1 MIPTYQQAMLPVLQ
15 TLSDGKS
22 HDRKSLTEAL
32 SKHFLL
38 SESERETMLPSGK
51 ATVIRS
57 RTGWAVTYLKN
68 AGLLK
73 ALRRGTYEIT
83 PAGLKVLAG
92 KPTHIDNDLLDQFES
107 FRDFRARSR
116 GGDGGTPPDDPIP
129 GEGGVAVADPQV
141 TPEEGLESSYKLL
154 RAAVESELLD
164 SMLNGTAKFFEWIV
178 VDLLVRMGYGGTRE
192 EAARVVGKAGDEG
205 IDGVIDEDRLG
216 LDSIYVQAK
225 KWKNTVERPDIQQ
238 FAGALQGHR
247 ATKGVFITTSSFS
260 KGAIEYAGK
269 INSRIVLIDG
279 ARLTELMFEHNVG
292 VSPKQTYVVKAIDS
306 DYFEEA

>member
-22 HDRKSLTEAL
+22 YDRKSLTAAL
-32 SKHFLL
+32 AKHFELTDF
-38 SESERETMLPSGK
+38 ERETMLPSGK

-57 RTGWAVTYLKN
+57 RMGWAVTYLKN

-73 ALRRGTYEIT
+73 TPRRGIYEIT
-83 PAGLKVLAG
+83 PIGVKVLAG
-92 KPTHIDNDLLDQFES
+92 KPTGIDNDFLDQFES
-107 FRDFRARSR
+107 FREFRIRSR
-116 GGDGGTPPDDPIP
+116 G
-129 GEGGVAVADPQV
+129 EGGDTAPTDPKPGKTNVVAPDPQG
-141 TPEEGLESSYKLL
+141 TPEEALESAHKSL

-164 SMLNGTAKFFEWIV
+164 AMLNGSPKFFEWIV
-178 VDLLVRMGYGGTRE
+178 VDLLVRMGYGGSRE

-260 KGAIEYAGK
+260 RGAIEYAAK

>member
-1 MIPTYQQAMLPVLQ
+1 MLPVLRA
-15 TLSDGKS
+15 LSDGKS
-22 HDRKSLTEAL
+22 HDRKSLAEAVA
-32 SKHFLL
+32 KHFKLT
-38 SESERETMLPSGK
+38 ETERDTMLPSGK

-83 PAGLKVLAG
+83 PLGIKVLAG
-92 KPTHIDNDLLDQFES
+92 KPSAIDNDFLDQFES
-107 FRDFRARSR
+107 FRDFRIRSR
-116 GGDGGTPPDDPIP
+116 GDEGDTFPTDPKP
-129 GEGGVAVADPQV
+129 GITNVAVSDPQV
-141 TPEEGLESSYKLL
+141 TPEEALESAHKSL

-164 SMLNGTAKFFEWIV
+164 SMLNGSPKFFEWIV
-178 VDLLVRMGYGGTRE
+178 VDLLVRMGYGGSRE

-260 KGAIEYAGK
+260 KGATEYAAK

-279 ARLTELMFEHNVG
+279 ARLTALMFEHNVG
-292 VSPKQTYVVKAIDS
+292 VSPKQTYVVKAIDN